1 VIRGRSPLYGKN
13 NYRRFPDDADGD
25 ALFQVVAAGS
35 NLDEDMDVDFAV
47 LVPDEAAAD
56 DVAEDALEAGFDTE
70 VTWDEEAGE
79 WTCYCSKTMVA
90 SYESVRAVQEELRAL
105 AAPHGGVPDGWE
117 TAGNAPEGGST
128 MEERRE
134 TSHGERLGGR
144 GGW

>member
-1 VIRGRSPLYGKN
+1 M

-35 NLDEDMDVDFAV
+35 DLSQPMDVDFAV

-56 DVAEDALEAGFDTE
+56 DVAEDAEIAGFAAE
-70 VTWDEEAGE
+70 VVWDDEAGE
-79 WTCYCSKTMVA
+79 WTCYCTKTMVA
-90 SYESVRAVQEELRAL
+90 SYESVRETQEELRAL

-117 TAGNAPEGGST
+117 TAGNADEGPS

-134 TSHGERLGGR
+134 ISHGDRLGGR

>member
-1 VIRGRSPLYGKN
+1 MIRGRSPAYGK

-25 ALFQVVAAGS
+25 ALFQVEAAGS
-35 NLDEDMDVDFAV
+35 DLSQEMDIDFAV
-47 LVPDEAAAD
+47 LVADEAAAD
-56 DVAEDALEAGFDTE
+56 DVAEDAEAAGFSTE

-79 WTCYCSKTMVA
+79 WTCYCTRTMVA
-90 SYESVRAVQEELRAL
+90 TYEGVQAAQEDLRTI

-117 TAGNAPEGGST
+117 TAGNAPEGLS

-134 TSHGERLGGR
+134 LSNSERLGGR

>member
-1 VIRGRSPLYGKN
+1 MIRGRAPAYGK

-35 NLDEDMDVDFAV
+35 DLDQPMDIDFAV
-47 LVPDEAAAD
+47 LVADEAAAD
-56 DVAEDALEAGFDTE
+56 DVAEDAEAAGYSTE
-70 VTWDEEAGE
+70 VVWDEDAGE
-79 WTCYCSKTMVA
+79 WTCYCTKTMIA
-90 SYESVRAVQEELRAL
+90 SYESVREAQEELRAI

-117 TAGNAPEGGST
+117 TAGNAPEGPS

-134 TSHGERLGGR
+134 ISHSERLGGR

>member
-1 VIRGRSPLYGKN
+1 VIRGRSPAYGK

-25 ALFQVVAAGS
+25 ALFQVEAAGS
-35 NLDEDMDVDFAV
+35 DLSQEMDIDFAV
-47 LVPDEAAAD
+47 LVADEAAAD
-56 DVAEDALEAGFDTE
+56 DVAEDAEAAGFSTE

-79 WTCYCSKTMVA
+79 WTCYCTRTMVA
-90 SYESVRAVQEELRAL
+90 TYEGVQAAQEDLRTI

-117 TAGNAPEGGST
+117 TAGNAPEGLS

-134 TSHGERLGGR
+134 LSNSERLGGR